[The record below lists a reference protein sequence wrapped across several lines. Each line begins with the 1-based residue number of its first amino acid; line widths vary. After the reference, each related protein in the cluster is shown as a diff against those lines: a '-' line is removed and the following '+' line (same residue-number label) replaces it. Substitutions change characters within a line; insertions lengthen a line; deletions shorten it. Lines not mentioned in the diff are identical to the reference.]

1 MKKRVGI
8 FGGSFD
14 PVHVGHIEAA
24 HSFLES
30 GLIDQLILL
39 LTPEPPHKTDRKKTV
54 YAHRLKMLEIV
65 FKNHQNVII
74 SNIEQSL
81 PKPSY
86 TLRTVEHL
94 YENNPD
100 TLFFLCLG
108 GDSITSFHTWHRY
121 TEILKRC
128 TLLAVER
135 PGFDKEKADQG
146 VLEKTIFVDHK
157 PLDVSSTY
165 IRKNRS
171 KQSDRLTDSVAEY
184 IDQHNLYQNG
194 E

>member
-30 GLIDQLILL
+30 GLIDQLIVL
-39 LTPEPPHKTDRKKTV
+39 LTPEPPHKTDREKTD
-54 YAHRLKMLEIV
+54 YTHRLKMLEIA
-65 FKNHQNVII
+65 FKNNQNVII
-74 SNIEQSL
+74 SDIEQSL

-86 TLRTVEHL
+86 TLQTVEHL
-94 YENNPD
+94 HKNNSD
-100 TLFFLCLG
+100 TLYFLCLG

-121 TEILKRC
+121 AEILDLC

-135 PGFDKEKADQG
+135 PGFDKESADKD
-146 VLEKTIFVDHK
+146 VLEKTIFVEHK

-165 IRKNRS
+165 IRES
-171 KQSDRLTDSVAEY
+171 KSNQSDRLTDSVAEY
-184 IDQHNLYQNG
+184 INQNNLYQNG